1 MRRFCD
7 DGGMPEPVR
16 RNPLEAVVDRILDG
30 AGAHVVLA
38 TPLGLGKPNRLLNAI
53 YRRIAADP
61 SRQLTIYTALSLDP
75 PAPHGDLERRFIGP
89 FLARQFG
96 ADYPRLDYVIDLKA
110 DRLPPNVHVQEFYFQ
125 SGAMLGHARA
135 QRDYASINYTQVA
148 RSLAE
153 AGIDAIVQLVAQRGA
168 GRKARYSLSCN
179 PDVTLD
185 LLDQLAAHGKP
196 RPLLVGVVH
205 PELAF
210 LGGDAELARER
221 FDLLV
226 EEVDPPQPLFALP
239 RDIIDPVEHAIGLH
253 ASSLIRDGGTLQIG
267 IGALSDAV
275 VYATLLRHR
284 KGNDYRAAL
293 TALGLDNPAADP
305 DIRRIGGLT
314 PFRRGLYGASEM
326 VMDGFMHLRRG
337 GVLKRNVYDD
347 IVLQRALD
355 AHLFGE
361 KYASGDAHKWRAAG
375 VLPAILDETAVTRL
389 SALGLLPDGA
399 TWKRNKLVLAD
410 GGTLGANLDDSD
422 NLDALDAACAGG
434 RLRGGHY
441 LKGAFY
447 LGSKLFYAWLAG
459 LKGDDHAGL
468 AMNRVSDV
476 NQLYGGSEL
485 LDAQQRHGARFFNT
499 CMMATLLGAA
509 VSDAL
514 EDGSVVSGVGGQYNF
529 VAMAQALDDG
539 RSILLL
545 RATHARGSRVQS
557 NIRWNYGYT
566 TIPRHLR
573 DIYVTEYGVADLRG
587 KSDEACIRA
596 MLAISDA
603 RFLEPLVAEA
613 MRAGK
618 LPRNFVIPEGWRR
631 NTPEHIAAMLAPFQ
645 TRGLFGQFPFGSDF
659 SDEELQLLPA
669 MRWLKQQSAS
679 GVRGLMHIAAAVAA
693 PGYVNEASTAA
704 LERMQLAKPKGIRE
718 WLLARLVRGAL
729 VKTTTVESPE
739 SS

>member
-1 MRRFCD
+1 MHK
-7 DGGMPEPVR
+7 PVR
-16 RNPLEAVVDRILDG
+16 RNPLEAVVDRLLDG
-30 AGAHVVLA
+30 AGAHVKIA
-38 TPLGLGKPNRLLNAI
+38 APLGLGKPNRLLNAI
-53 YRRIAADP
+53 YRRIEADP

-75 PAPHGDLERRFIGP
+75 PTPYGDLERRFMGP
-89 FLARQFG
+89 FLERQFG

-110 DRLPPNVHVQEFYFQ
+110 DRLAPNVRIEEFYFQ

-148 RSLAE
+148 RSLAD
-153 AGIDAIVQLVAQRGA
+153 AGIDAIVQLIARRGE
-168 GRKARYSLSCN
+168 GRDARYSLSSN

-185 LLDQLAAHGKP
+185 LLDRVAKQGGPK
-196 RPLLVGVVH
+196 PLLVGIVH

-210 LGGDAELARER
+210 LGGDAELSRER

-226 EEVDPPQPLFALP
+226 EDIDPPQPMFALP
-239 RDIIDPVEHAIGLH
+239 REPVDAVEHAIGLH

-293 TALGLDNPAADP
+293 GALRGDNPAADP
-305 DIRRIGGLT
+305 VIRRVGGLT

-347 IVLQRALD
+347 ITLQRALD
-355 AHLFGE
+355 AHLFE
-361 KYASGDAHKWRAAG
+361 ERYTSGDAHKWRAIG
-375 VLPAILDETAVTRL
+375 VLPAQLDAAAVQRL
-389 SALGLLPDGA
+389 SALGVLPKGA
-399 TWKRNKLVLAD
+399 TWKRNRLQVAD
-410 GGTLGANLDDSD
+410 GTSIGANLDDSE
-422 NLDALDAACAGG
+422 NLDLLDVACSGG

-447 LGSKLFYAWLAG
+447 LGSKPFYAWLAG

-476 NQLYGGSEL
+476 NQLYGGQEM
-485 LDAQQRHGARFFNT
+485 LDAQQRQGARFFNT
-499 CMMATLLGAA
+499 CMMATLFGAA
-509 VSDAL
+509 ISGAL
-514 EDGSVVSGVGGQYNF
+514 EDGRVVSGVGGQYNF

-545 RATHARGSRVQS
+545 RATHEKGSRVES
-557 NIRWNYGYT
+557 NIRWNYGHT

-573 DIYVTEYGVADLRG
+573 DIYITEYGIADLRN
-587 KSDEACIRA
+587 KSDEACILA

-603 RFLEPLVAEA
+603 RFLEPLATEA

-618 LPRNFVIPEGWRR
+618 LPHDFVIPDAWRR
-631 NTPEHIAAMLAPFQ
+631 NTREYIAEMLAPFRA
-645 TRGLFGQFPFGSDF
+645 RGLFGQFPFGTDF
-659 SDEELQLLPA
+659 SETELELLPA
-669 MRWLKQQSAS
+669 MQWLKRQSGS
-679 GVRGLMHIAAAVAA
+679 GARGLMRLAAAVAA
-693 PGYVNEASTAA
+693 PGPTREADAAA
-704 LERMQLAKPKGIRE
+704 LARLQLAEPKGIRE
-718 WLLARLVRGAL
+718 GILARVVRGAL
-729 VKTTTVESPE
+729 SRTVVRTDESA
-739 SS
+739 

>member
-1 MRRFCD
+1 MQ
-7 DGGMPEPVR
+7 EPVR
-16 RNPLEAVVDRILDG
+16 RNPMEAVVDRILDG
-30 AGAHVVLA
+30 AGTHVKIA
-38 TPLGLGKPNRLLNAI
+38 SPLGLGKPNRLLNAI
-53 YRRIAADP
+53 YRRIEADP

-75 PAPHGDLERRFIGP
+75 PTAHGDLERRFIGP
-89 FLARQFG
+89 FLERQFG

-110 DRLPPNVHVQEFYFQ
+110 DRLPPNVRVEEFYFQ

-148 RSLAE
+148 RSLAD
-153 AGIDAIVQLVAQRGA
+153 AGIDTIVQLVAQRGA
-168 GRKARYSLSCN
+168 GKDARYSLSCN

-185 LLDQLAAHGKP
+185 LLDRVAAQGGPK
-196 RPLLVGVVH
+196 PLLVGIVH

-210 LGGDAELARER
+210 LGGDAEVPRER

-226 EEVDPPQPLFALP
+226 EDIDPPQPLFALP
-239 RDIIDPVEHAIGLH
+239 RDPVDAVEHAIGLH

-293 TALGLDNPAADP
+293 GALRGDNPAADP
-305 DIRRIGGLT
+305 GIRRIGGLT

-337 GVLKRNVYDD
+337 GILKRNVYDD
-347 IVLQRALD
+347 IILQRALD
-355 AHLFGE
+355 AHLFE
-361 KYASGDAHKWRAAG
+361 ERYASGDAHKWRAIG
-375 VLPAILDETAVTRL
+375 VLPARLGAVAVQHL
-389 SALGLLPDGA
+389 SALGMLPKNA
-399 TWKRNKLVLAD
+399 TWSRNRLVLAD
-410 GGTLGANLDDSD
+410 GTSIGANLDDTT
-422 NLDALDAACAGG
+422 NLDLLDAACTGG

-447 LGSKLFYAWLAG
+447 LGSRPFYEWLAG

-476 NQLYGGSEL
+476 NQLYGGQEL
-485 LDAQQRHGARFFNT
+485 LDAQQRHGARFFNI

-509 VSDAL
+509 VSGAL
-514 EDGSVVSGVGGQYNF
+514 EDGRVVSGVGGQYNF

-545 RATHARGSRVQS
+545 RATHDKGSRVES
-557 NIRWNYGYT
+557 NIRWNYGFT

-573 DIYVTEYGVADLRG
+573 DIYITEYGVADLRN
-587 KSDEACIRA
+587 KSDEACIVA

-603 RFLEPLVAEA
+603 RFLEALAAQA

-618 LPRNFVIPEGWRR
+618 LPRDFVIPDVWRR
-631 NTPEHIAAMLAPFQ
+631 NTPEYIAEMLAPFRE
-645 TRGLFGQFPFGSDF
+645 RGQFDQFPFGTDF
-659 SDEELQLLPA
+659 SAAELQLLPA
-669 MRWLKQQSAS
+669 MQRLKRQSRS
-679 GVRGLMHIAAAVAA
+679 GWRGLIRLAAAIAVPGPTREADAVALA
-693 PGYVNEASTAA
+693 
-704 LERMQLAKPKGIRE
+704 RMQLSEPKGARE
-718 WLLARLVRGAL
+718 WILARLVRGTLSRITARPD
-729 VKTTTVESPE
+729 EPA
-739 SS
+739 